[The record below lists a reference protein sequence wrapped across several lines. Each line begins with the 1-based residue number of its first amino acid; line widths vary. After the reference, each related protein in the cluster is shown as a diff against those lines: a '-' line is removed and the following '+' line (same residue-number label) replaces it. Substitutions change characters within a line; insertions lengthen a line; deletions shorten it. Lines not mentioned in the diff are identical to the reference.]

1 MEGSDVNHMKNVL
14 RLRLGEEV
22 MVSDGNNLSYLCKVE
37 AYEEDRVILGIQE
50 TKEADTE
57 LPSKVYLFQ
66 GLPKGDKMELIVQKA
81 VELGVC
87 EVIPVAMKRSVVKL
101 DQKKRRKMCPL
112 AGNCQKCGKTGGA
125 RLYPEGT

>member
-1 MEGSDVNHMKNVL
+1 MQHFFVTPDQVEDARIIVEGSDVNHMKNVL

-66 GLPKGDKMELIVQKA
+66 GLPKADKW
-81 VELGVC
+81 
-87 EVIPVAMKRSVVKL
+87 
-101 DQKKRRKMCPL
+101 
-112 AGNCQKCGKTGGA
+112 N
-125 RLYPEGT
+125 